1 MFTLQNKF
9 QDSLWEDA
17 GLEDHYDEDKAR
29 IEAKSLSK
37 DSMMIRVIDLS
48 KPEVIAVYEAGK
60 EV

>member
-17 GLEDHYDEDKAR
+17 GLEDHYDENKAR
-29 IEAKSLSK
+29 TEAKALSK
-37 DSMMIRVIDLS
+37 DSMMIRIIDLS
-48 KPEVIAVYEAGK
+48 KPEVIATFAAGK